1 MKSMTYKEWLEER
14 TIPEPNSGCLIW
26 LKAVT
31 PDGYG
36 SISKLYGEVRAHRYV
51 WANERG
57 PIPDDM
63 CVLHRCDNPPCC
75 NIDHLF
81 LGTKLD
87 NAVDRDT
94 KGRLGDRR
102 GQSNGR
108 AKLTDE
114 QAREIRDATGSQRE
128 IGLRYGVNQQMVSRI
143 KAGEAWS
150 HV

>member
-1 MKSMTYKEWLEER
+1 MKSITYERWLEER

-26 LKAVT
+26 LRGLNG
-31 PDGYG
+31 GYG
-36 SISKLYGEVRAHRYV
+36 FIRGSVYGESYAHRYV
-51 WANERG
+51 WSQERG

-63 CVLHRCDNPPCC
+63 CVLHRCDNPTCC